1 VGLTRDQQQH
11 VVEIVEEEDVS
22 RRRVILRVGRRAALV
37 MIGAAFAI
45 QIVRPARTNP
55 PTDPARTLTTVADV
69 PAGAHD
75 VLVRGC
81 QDCHSNDTRW
91 PWYSNVAP
99 ISWFVIDHVNHGR
112 RHFNYSDWA
121 QYDRDRIP
129 GLLKDIC
136 ELTRKGD
143 MPMSSY
149 LWLHPDSRL
158 TDTDVTVL
166 CEWTDGMRRVTTPTS
181 RSTAATRP

>member
-1 VGLTRDQQQH
+1 
-11 VVEIVEEEDVS
+11 VEEEA
-22 RRRVILRVGRRAALV
+22 VIWRSVIWRLLPRAALA
-37 MIGAAFAI
+37 MIVGAFAI

-55 PTDPARTLTTVADV
+55 PTDPARTLTAIAPV
-69 PAGAHD
+69 PAGVHD

-121 QYDRDRIP
+121 QYDRDKMP

-149 LWLHPDSRL
+149 LWLHPESRL
-158 TDTDVTVL
+158 GDTDVAVL
-166 CEWTDGMRRVTTPTS
+166 CEWTDSMRRQ
-181 RSTAATRP
+181 STMSNQQMSNRQSAISNQQF